1 MSTLILLV
9 FIVVYLGMFACGL
22 PKLALDRTGVALL
35 GALVLIAA
43 GVLSPTYA
51 WQAIDVSTM
60 TLLFGLMVVSAQ
72 LRLGGFYTR
81 ITQRLALSEHR
92 PEMTLALVMAA
103 AALLSSLLAND
114 IVCLAMAPI
123 LIDGCARKKLDPKPF
138 LLGLAL
144 AANIGSAATL
154 IGNPQNML
162 IGQSLQL
169 SFSAYLF
176 DALVPVVLGMV
187 GAWWLL
193 VRSVRGAWTGTT
205 PIPTLHAPE
214 FNRWQTGKGLL
225 VISAVTLAFLLT
237 PWPRETIALAAAAL
251 LLTSRRMAS
260 RDFLGLVD
268 WQLLILFSG
277 LFIVNKAVADA
288 GLLTPL
294 IAGLSS
300 AGFPLHEPLPL
311 FVSTVLLSNLVSNV
325 PAVMLLLPVATDPL
339 AGPILALASTL
350 AGNFFIV
357 GSIANIIVVEQ
368 ARNSGVNIGWRE
380 HARIGIPVTLLTLA
394 ISALWLWLRS

>member
-1 MSTLILLV
+1 MSTLILFV
-9 FIVVYLGMFACGL
+9 FIVVYLGMFAGGL

-43 GVLSPTYA
+43 GALSPSNA

-81 ITQRLALSEHR
+81 ITRQLALSEQR
-92 PEMTLALVMAA
+92 PEMTLALVMTA

-123 LIDGCARKKLDPKPF
+123 LIDGCARKKLNPKPF

-187 GAWWLL
+187 VAWWLL
-193 VRSVRGAWTGTT
+193 VRSVRGAWGGST
-205 PIPTLHAPE
+205 PLPTLHAPT
-214 FNRWQTGKGLL
+214 FNRWQTSKGLL

-288 GLLTPL
+288 GLLTPV

-311 FVSTVLLSNLVSNV
+311 FISTVLLSNLVSNV
-325 PAVMLLLPVATDPL
+325 PAVMLLLPVATEPL

-350 AGNFFIV
+350 AGNFFII

-368 ARNSGVNIGWRE
+368 ARTFGVIIGWRE
-380 HARIGIPVTLLTLA
+380 HARIGIPVTLVTLA